1 MKMIEAKKNTYQ
13 REQLLEFFDNL
24 MGLPPYQEQFSDK
37 EFRKLLFFPVV
48 NTIQRTERGPWI
60 IQVAV
65 AEPLMQDFY
74 PFHFPPSFFSCSS
87 NINLQVKL
95 SIIRSFAQ
103 EHSLQK
109 TYLLQSFLNQ
119 YAKRSKSIQA
129 QVKREILQQFQSL
142 LKYEIIQPKFKF
154 SVDGNH
160 FIQKYNI
167 QLEDIR
173 SYKLIHW
180 SN

>member
-1 MKMIEAKKNTYQ
+1 M
-13 REQLLEFFDNL
+13 
-24 MGLPPYQEQFSDK
+24 
-37 EFRKLLFFPVV
+37 LFFPVV
-48 NTIQRTERGPWI
+48 NAIQRTEP
-60 IQVAV
+60 
-65 AEPLMQDFY
+65 EPLMQDFY

-87 NINLQVKL
+87 HINLQVKL

-119 YAKRSKSIQA
+119 YAKRSNSIQA
-129 QVKREILQQFQSL
+129 QVKREILQEFQNL
-142 LKYEIIQPKFKF
+142 LKYEIIQPKFEF

-173 SYKLIHW
+173 SYKVIHFHEIIHY
-180 SN
+180 